1 MNFNRLPQLITA
13 LALLG
18 TVGVKAKNLEVCDRL
33 QKDIKIEEVDFQT
46 ALNDAQDLSDAAK
59 HCKAARSY
67 QLALVKDQKLAL
79 DQGVDIKLLNEL
91 YEGNYLNDYANFSL
105 SLKKIVKNHPSSETI
120 HYQLADL
127 YNQNLPTDIKNMP
140 IGNFVKEDGSANDIV
155 NEAIMVQ
162 EDFLR
167 SFPNSMML
175 TDIQSKLSNS
185 KTKRLEKTLS
195 DFKYEIWLNKK
206 TKDKDIY
213 EYQAALLMQELSSN
227 EDSRIKAQAL
237 LELFELYNSHQT
249 KLIDAKERMAQVAF
263 LLSESSYVKDREVR
277 NVLKDLKKAGIAVAA
292 VSESV
297 LNQAI
302 QDSSEIK
309 KSLLSDADLK
319 ELLKN
324 KKGRDR
330 SIFMPIEFSDSEKS
344 LMLKTLGVVGVMMAF
359 DRPLMDFVQDN
370 KNDTLTTITDFTNN
384 YGEAAGLVPLVG
396 ASMAI
401 GLVFKND
408 QFKRAAVRS
417 VGAVLIGQLATQLLK
432 SLSSRARPREG
443 KGPYHFDGVNFGR
456 NNTSFSSG
464 HSAGAWSVMTV
475 FATEFKDTKIVP
487 IAAYSL
493 AALTSFARVYKNA
506 HWFSDVTLGALI
518 GWISGKLMY
527 KLFDKK
533 QDGPVT
539 FTPVT
544 GDLNGG
550 AVTYKVEGQKDL
562 RAWPIDYYKLVFSP
576 TDNEN

>member
-46 ALNDAQDLSDAAK
+46 ALNDAQDLSDSAK

-105 SLKKIVKNHPSSETI
+105 SLKKLVKNHPSSETI

-140 IGNFVKEDGSANDIV
+140 IGNFVKADGSANDIV

-162 EDFLR
+162 EDFLK
-167 SFPNSMML
+167 SFPNSMMV
-175 TDIQSKLSNS
+175 TDIQNKLGSSKA
-185 KTKRLEKTLS
+185 KRLEKTLS

-213 EYQAALLMQELSSN
+213 EYQAALLMQEVSSN
-227 EDSRIKAQAL
+227 EDSRIKSQAL
-237 LELFELYNSHQT
+237 LELFELYNDHQS
-249 KLIDAKERMAQVAF
+249 KLSDAKERMGQVAF
-263 LLSESSYVKDREVR
+263 LLSESSNVKDREVR
-277 NVLKDLKKAGIAVAA
+277 SVLKDLKKAKIEVTATDE
-292 VSESV
+292 SE

-344 LMLKTLGVVGVMMAF
+344 IMLRTLGVVGVMMAF

>member
-46 ALNDAQDLSDAAK
+46 ALNEAQELSGSAK

-105 SLKKIVKNHPSSETI
+105 SLKKLVKNHPSSETI

-140 IGNFVKEDGSANDIV
+140 VGNFVKEDGSANDIV

-237 LELFELYNSHQT
+237 LELFELYNSNQT

-277 NVLKDLKKAGIAVAA
+277 SVLKDLKKAGIAAAA

>member
-46 ALNDAQDLSDAAK
+46 ALNDAQDLSDSAK

-105 SLKKIVKNHPSSETI
+105 SLKKLVKNHPSSETI

-140 IGNFVKEDGSANDIV
+140 VGNFVKEDGSANDIV

-263 LLSESSYVKDREVR
+263 LLSESSNVKDREVR

-292 VSESV
+292 VSESE

-330 SIFMPIEFSDSEKS
+330 SIFMPIEFSVSEKS

>member
-46 ALNDAQDLSDAAK
+46 ALNDAQDLSDSAK

-105 SLKKIVKNHPSSETI
+105 SLKKLVKNHPSSETI

-140 IGNFVKEDGSANDIV
+140 VGNFVKEDGSANDIV

-263 LLSESSYVKDREVR
+263 LLSESSNVKDREVR

-292 VSESV
+292 VSESE

-344 LMLKTLGVVGVMMAF
+344 LMLKTLGVVGVMMTF

>member
-1 MNFNRLPQLITA
+1 MTLNQLSQLITA

-18 TVGVKAKNLEVCDRL
+18 SVGVQAKSLEVCDRL
-33 QKDIKIEEVDFQT
+33 QKDIKLEEVDFQE
-46 ALNDAQDLSDAAK
+46 ALNDAHDLSGSAK

-91 YEGNYLNDYANFSL
+91 YEGNFLNDYANFSL
-105 SLKKIVKNHPSSETI
+105 SLKKLVKDHPQSEKI

-140 IGNFVKEDGSANDIV
+140 IGNFVKADGSANDIV
-155 NEAIMVQ
+155 NEAIMIQ
-162 EDFLR
+162 EDFIKNY
-167 SFPNSMML
+167 PNSML
-175 TDIQSKLSNS
+175 VNDISNKLNNS

-195 DFKYEIWLNKK
+195 DFKYEVWLNKK
-206 TKDKDIY
+206 SKDKDIY
-213 EYQAALLMQELSSN
+213 EYQAALLMEEVASN
-227 EDSRIKAQAL
+227 EDGRVKAQAM
-237 LELFELYNSHQT
+237 LELFELYNDHQT
-249 KLIDAKERMAQVAF
+249 KLTDAKDRMAQIAY
-263 LLSESSYVKDREVR
+263 LLISESEYVKSRETKKI
-277 NVLKDLKKAGIAVAA
+277 NKALKKSQVELAKAD
-292 VSESV
+292 EDQ
-297 LNQAI
+297 LNQEVQEA
-302 QDSSEIK
+302 SEIK

-319 ELLKN
+319 ELIKN

-344 LMLKTLGVVGVMMAF
+344 LMLRTLGVVGVMMAF
-359 DRPLMDFVQDN
+359 DQPMMDFVQDN

-518 GWISGKLMY
+518 GWVSGKLMY

-576 TDNEN
+576 EPKE